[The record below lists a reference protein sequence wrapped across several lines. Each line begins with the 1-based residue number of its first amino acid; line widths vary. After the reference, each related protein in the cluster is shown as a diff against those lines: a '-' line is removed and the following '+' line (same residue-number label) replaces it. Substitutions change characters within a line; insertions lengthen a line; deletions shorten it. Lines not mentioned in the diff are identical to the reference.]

1 MKRFTKKQL
10 LLALAVLLA
19 FGAVGGAYA
28 FGRTTAD
35 TNDGALTSTAR
46 QGWEAATIPA
56 DSQERIDEAVAAN
69 TASSQSQTVNDKLL
83 YLIEEE
89 KLAHDVYQKMYEL
102 WGAKTFSNIMNS
114 ETTHQNRVLT
124 LLQDRD
130 IADPRSDQA
139 GVFQD
144 QDLQALYDKLVAQGS
159 QSLTEAYKVGVTIEE
174 VDIADLTADLK
185 LVDANDTDVISVLNA
200 LKRGSENHLRAFS
213 RHV

>member
-1 MKRFTKKQL
+1 
-10 LLALAVLLA
+10 
-19 FGAVGGAYA
+19 
-28 FGRTTAD
+28 
-35 TNDGALTSTAR
+35 
-46 QGWEAATIPA
+46 
-56 DSQERIDEAVAAN
+56 
-69 TASSQSQTVNDKLL
+69 
-83 YLIEEE
+83 IEEE

-130 IADPRSDQA
+130 IADPRSSEV
-139 GVFQD
+139 GVFQN

-185 LVDANDTDVISVLNA
+185 LVDANDTDVIAVLNA